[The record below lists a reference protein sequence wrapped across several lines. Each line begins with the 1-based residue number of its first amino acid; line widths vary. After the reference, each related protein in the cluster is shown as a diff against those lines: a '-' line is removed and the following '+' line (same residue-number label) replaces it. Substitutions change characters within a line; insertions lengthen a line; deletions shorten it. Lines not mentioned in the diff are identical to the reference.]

1 MFHASLHDNEAIL
14 EDLVSFPDV
23 PRPYFTRLRY
33 QIWGCVLSRLF
44 FQRITPK
51 PLPCVFNNASEKG
64 ASLQKKVK

>member
-1 MFHASLHDNEAIL
+1 MHPLHDNEAIL